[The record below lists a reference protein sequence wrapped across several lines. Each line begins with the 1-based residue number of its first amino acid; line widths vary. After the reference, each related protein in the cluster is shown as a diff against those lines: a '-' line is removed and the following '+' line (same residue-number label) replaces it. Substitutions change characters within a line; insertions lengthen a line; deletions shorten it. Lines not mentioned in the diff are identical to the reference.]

1 MIVNSDLLKF
11 AEDLKNLKEIANN
24 SNYTFL
30 KEGICNKELVQS
42 LFNKY
47 NFSEVIHFAAKPY
60 VDYLIKNYWM
70 ESPNIFKKN
79 FKNSI
84 FHHISTDEVYGI
96 LGDEWLFTEHIPYAP
111 NRRYSP
117 SKSSLDFMV
126 RSYFHMYGLNVI
138 TANFSNNYVPK
149 QHDKKL
155 MSTIIRKAIL
165 GENIPI
171 RVPEKC

>member
-1 MIVNSDLLKF
+1 
-11 AEDLKNLKEIANN
+11 
-24 SNYTFL
+24 
-30 KEGICNKELVQS
+30 
-42 LFNKY
+42 
-47 NFSEVIHFAAKPY
+47 
-60 VDYLIKNYWM
+60 M

-126 RSYFHMYGLNVI
+126 RSYFHMYGLNLI

-165 GENIPI
+165 GDNIPI